1 MSLALYVAR
10 MSPLI
15 ARWSPTPDSIDTSAG
30 GAPPAAIACC
40 SCTTH
45 TSDVGSET
53 DSTST
58 SNSSVKAGY
67 IFRKFSSKKPPYVP
81 TLIVAPAMF
90 DVSIGVGLALPAGS
104 VGASGAHAA
113 RIAGIPIA
121 APASSP
127 PRFRSS
133 RRLISLLPVAWLST
147 VRGGSTPLSTMR
159 RLSDGWPQATRACE
173 RPRKS
178 TTRAWTCGAT

>member
-1 MSLALYVAR
+1 M
-10 MSPLI
+10 
-15 ARWSPTPDSIDTSAG
+15 
-30 GAPPAAIACC
+30 
-40 SCTTH
+40 TH

-58 SNSSVKAGY
+58 SNSSVNAGY

-90 DVSIGVGLALPAGS
+90 DVSIGVGLSLPAGS

-121 APASSP
+121 APASNP
-127 PRFRSS
+127 LRLRSS
-133 RRLISLLPVAWLST
+133 RRLIPRLPVAWLSSCW
-147 VRGGSTPLSTMR
+147 RRIRSMSTSAVLLSR
-159 RLSDGWPQATRACE
+159 RMLAGYPRAE
-173 RPRKS
+173 RLRKS
-178 TTRAWTCGAT
+178 TTIGVVLRRNATR